1 MRHQIREKTHIK
13 IILITSS
20 YICIQVFC
28 LSCSL
33 SVCLSLLAVFPPN
46 FLNFIY
52 NVHKYMRITPCK
64 RIQDSLGFWIPRL
77 GFRIP
82 GTGFWNLCQWNLDS
96 GFQWLVGFRIPWTVF
111 WIRKPRIADSTGKN
125 SLDYGFHDK
134 HFPWSAYQRWFF
146 WNLEDGERAFLLY
159 FFPSSSLL
167 TFVFSLKCA

>member
-64 RIQDSLGFWIPRL
+64 GIQDSLGFWIP
-77 GFRIP
+77 GIEFRI
-82 GTGFWNLCQWNLDS
+82 LCQWNLDS
-96 GFQWLVGFRIPWTVF
+96 GFLELYSGFESPGLRIPQAKTR
-111 WIRKPRIADSTGKN
+111 WITDSTTN
-125 SLDYGFHDK
+125 IFHGQLINVDFSEIWK
-134 HFPWSAYQRWFF
+134 MENELFCCTSSHRAHF
-146 WNLEDGERAFLLY
+146 
-159 FFPSSSLL
+159 
-167 TFVFSLKCA
+167 